1 MKCDVI
7 AAGVLAAVGEVGLT
21 VPLVVRLAG
30 TNAEL
35 GKKMLDESDLA
46 VISATSLADAAEKV
60 VAAVNQQNA

>member
-1 MKCDVI
+1 
-7 AAGVLAAVGEVGLT
+7 